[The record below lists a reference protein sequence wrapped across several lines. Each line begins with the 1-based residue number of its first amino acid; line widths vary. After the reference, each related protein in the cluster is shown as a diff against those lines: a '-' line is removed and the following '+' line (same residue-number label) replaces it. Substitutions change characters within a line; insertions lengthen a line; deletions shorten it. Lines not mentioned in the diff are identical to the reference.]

1 MTTWTIV
8 NMERDASTGFV
19 NNVHWTCSDVDGD
32 YSGSTYGSLGLS
44 GELTIPYEDLTE
56 ATVIGWV
63 KASMGEETVA
73 AHEAAVAAQIADAK
87 EPKWLL
93 VCLGNIAKP
102 SRFLGGT
109 LKGKRWKTKKHPSIS
124 TALSTTTRT

>member
-1 MTTWTIV
+1 MTTWKIV
-8 NMERDASTGFV
+8 NLERDAQTGFV

-63 KASMGEETVA
+63 KASLGEETVA

-87 EPKWLL
+87 EPK
-93 VCLGNIAKP
+93 VAV
-102 SRFLGGT
+102 GT
-109 LKGKRWKTKKHPSIS
+109 PW
-124 TALSTTTRT
+124 AAV

>member
-19 NNVHWTCSDVDGD
+19 STVHWTCSGVHGD
-32 YSGSTYGSLGLS
+32 YSGSTYGSIGLQ

-63 KASMGEETVA
+63 KAAMGEETVA

-87 EPKWLL
+87 EPK
-93 VCLGNIAKP
+93 VAT
-102 SRFLGGT
+102 GT
-109 LKGKRWKTKKHPSIS
+109 PWTSVYI
-124 TALSTTTRT
+124 